1 MALLDTR
8 REDIERHLAKYPDR
22 RSAVMP
28 LLYIAQEEYGYITP
42 AAMEEVAALLDLDV
56 THIKGVIGF
65 YTMYYDTPKGKYL
78 LQICTDLPCA
88 LRGAQEFSEHVCQR
102 LGVEP
107 GETTPDGLFTV
118 ENVMCLA
125 ACDKAPMMQ
134 VNFHYYENLDIDK
147 VNRLIEDLRREH
159 EASKPYRT
167 Q

>member
-8 REDIERHLAKYPDR
+8 KEDIDYHLGKYPDP

-42 AAMEEVAALLDLDV
+42 EAMEEIAAIIGSDV
-56 THIKGVIGF
+56 THVRSVVGF
-65 YTMYYDTPKGKYL
+65 YTMYYDRPKGQYL

-88 LRGAQEFSEHVCQR
+88 LRGAQEFSQHVCDH

-107 GETTPDGLFTV
+107 GQSTKDGLFTV

-125 ACDKAPMMQ
+125 ACDRAPMMQ
-134 VNFHYYENLDIDK
+134 VNFHYYENLDFEK
-147 VNRLIEDLRREH
+147 VNKLIEDLRRES
-159 EASKPYRT
+159 EASKPYNS
-167 Q
+167 